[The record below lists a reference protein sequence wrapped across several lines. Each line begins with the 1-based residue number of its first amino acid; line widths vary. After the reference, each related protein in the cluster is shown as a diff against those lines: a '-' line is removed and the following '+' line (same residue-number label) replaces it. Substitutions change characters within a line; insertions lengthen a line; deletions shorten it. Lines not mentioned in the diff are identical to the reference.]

1 MPQGDRI
8 VCTSVCWVRLT
19 AALLTVAF
27 GAVSCGSPRVSLA
40 AQAPATLDQE
50 PAGYEE
56 GVVVRAIDGD
66 TIEVRITARV
76 PGPGAGTTKVGQIV
90 GVRLLGIDTPE
101 SVDPNSPVECFG
113 QEASAATEVLLE
125 GRTVRLVKDV
135 EDEDS
140 FGRQLRY
147 VYIGH
152 EMVNARLVVNG
163 YASTLTYP
171 PNVRHAALFSHLQR
185 DARTRQRGLWD
196 DGTCGR

>member
-1 MPQGDRI
+1 
-8 VCTSVCWVRLT
+8 V
-19 AALLTVAF
+19 AL
-27 GAVSCGSPRVSLA
+27 GAVSCGGPRVSLA

-50 PAGYEE
+50 PTGYEE

-66 TIEVRITARV
+66 TIEVRITASV
-76 PGPGAGTTKVGQIV
+76 PGPGAGNTPVGEIV

-113 QEASAATEVLLE
+113 MEASAATEALLE
-125 GRTVRLVKDV
+125 GRTVRLVKDI
-135 EDEDS
+135 EDQDS

-147 VYIGH
+147 VYMGH

-196 DGTCGR
+196 DGACGR

>member
-1 MPQGDRI
+1 M
-8 VCTSVCWVRLT
+8 RLT
-19 AALLTVAF
+19 AALLAVAF
-27 GAVSCGSPRVSLA
+27 GAVSCGPPRVSLA

-56 GVVVRAIDGD
+56 GVVLRAIDGD
-66 TIEVRITARV
+66 TIEIRITARV

-113 QEASAATEVLLE
+113 QESSAATEVLLE
-125 GRTVRLVKDV
+125 GRSVRLVKDV

-140 FGRQLRY
+140 FGRRLRY
-147 VYIGH
+147 VYIGQ

-163 YASTLTYP
+163 YASTLPYP
-171 PNVRHAALFSHLQR
+171 PNVRHAALLSHLQR